1 MMINVNYNEIIA
13 QAKAKGTSQANFNNI
28 DSIRSNNAVNQDTL
42 TLSNQALSLLEGN
55 KNIIQ
60 EISPIY
66 VRPQTA
72 AELLANNQNNQS
84 NLQVPTSSLGENRV
98 KNTTEP
104 DSRFGDMMQAILD
117 KRLGVDRKKLEELEA
132 MMAEIAKNENLSP
145 EEKEKAMEEI
155 GKMREKII
163 EESID
168 IKKIAKGTFIEPDE
182 KDSQLKI

>member
-1 MMINVNYNEIIA
+1 MLINGNYNEIFA
-13 QAKAKGTSQANFNNI
+13 QAKTKISSPANFNNV
-28 DSIRSNNAVNQDTL
+28 DSTRSHNTANQDTL

-55 KNIIQ
+55 KNVIQ

-66 VRPQTA
+66 VKPQTS
-72 AELLANNQNNQS
+72 AELLANSQNNQS
-84 NLQVPTSSLGENRV
+84 TLQVTASALDENKV
-98 KNTTEP
+98 KNITEP

-117 KRLGVDRKKLEELEA
+117 KRLGVDREKLEELEA

-168 IKKIAKGTFIEPDE
+168 IKKVAKETFIENNE
-182 KDSQLKI
+182 NS